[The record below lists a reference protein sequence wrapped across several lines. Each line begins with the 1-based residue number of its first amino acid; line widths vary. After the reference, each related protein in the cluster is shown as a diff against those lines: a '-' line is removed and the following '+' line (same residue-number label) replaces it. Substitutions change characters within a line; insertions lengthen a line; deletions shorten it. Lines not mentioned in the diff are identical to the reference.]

1 MREEPPQS
9 FPLPNDAEL
18 THVYIESELKK
29 AGINLQRISVD
40 DKVITITTDKKIPKK
55 TMSNI
60 REDAAYHGFTTKFL
74 TSG

>member
-1 MREEPPQS
+1 MKEESPQS
-9 FPLPNDAEL
+9 FPLPSKDEL

-29 AGINLQRISVD
+29 AGINLQWISTD
-40 DKVITITTDKKIPKK
+40 GNVITVTTDRKVPEE

-60 REDAAYHGFTTKFL
+60 CEDAAYHGFTIKFL